1 MGAAKDL
8 LGVVTGQV
16 DRVFD
21 AEQSE
26 IYRANFKLFRGVVFT
41 AVMEKRTCIVCASYD
56 GLIYWAEKV
65 PKGEVGETFDKKP
78 DVPIHEHCR
87 CTYIPFCK
95 SWEDLPIDPE
105 EFSTSARKLL
115 GGDIPKTRKWEE
127 WFLSRTEGVQRKILG
142 ETRFNLWKARAVEI
156 KDLSVGSKVV
166 PLVDLIEAPKVA
178 KKLKEIKKTV
188 AQEPS
193 KLKMLLGETALSR
206 RAGKVVGHT
215 KAWSALTQRE
225 QANFLTAVVNAKG
238 FDGLPQ
244 WVKKVIVAGEHE

>member
-26 IYRANFKLFRGVVFT
+26 IYRANFKLFRGVVYS
-41 AVMEKRTCIVCASYD
+41 AVMEKRTCVVCAGYD
-56 GLIYWAEKV
+56 GTIYWMEKV
-65 PKGEVGETFDKKP
+65 PKGEKGETFEKKP
-78 DVPIHEHCR
+78 ALPIHPNCR
-87 CTYIPFCK
+87 CAYVPFCK
-95 SWEDLPIDPE
+95 SWEELPVDPE
-105 EFSTSARKLL
+105 EFSKSARKLL

-127 WFLSRTEGVQRKILG
+127 WFLSRTEGVQKKILG

-188 AQEPS
+188 GQESS

-238 FDGLPQ
+238 FDSLPK
-244 WVKKVIVAGEHE
+244 WVKKVILAGEHE